1 MAPIMERDSGSR
13 IEYEVFLSFRGS
25 DSCQTFTDCLYEGMK
40 GAGIRVFKDDDD
52 LRAGQKIKEELP
64 RAIQNSRIYMPILS
78 RNYASSKWCLIELAT
93 MVEMA
98 SKSNGTKEILPIY
111 LDVNS
116 DDVKLKTPLY
126 RDVFVQHETN
136 FDADQVKVWRDAL
149 LEVEEIKRLNLKNY
163 RGYRELI
170 KVIIQEVLVKLNAKY
185 KNLTEHLVED
195 HVQVDAIMKLLSVDF
210 RGVRFMGIHG
220 IGGIGKT
227 TLAKVIYNKVSS
239 CFDRCSFLEN
249 IREISRRSD
258 GLVHLQKQLLSSILD
273 LRFSSDTFIRDV
285 DQGIDMIKKA
295 LCDKK
300 MLIVLDDVDE
310 KDQLEKLVGKSDW
323 FENGSR
329 VIITTRNTSIVTDRM
344 ETLEVDPPR
353 YRHGGILSYEVK
365 EMGFGQALQLFCRH
379 SFRRDSP
386 TEDYD
391 SLSRQIVSALG
402 KLPLAIEVI
411 GSSLSGVSTDKASWE
426 ETLKKLQKV
435 PPKKVQETLIISYE
449 GLEPTQRKI
458 FLDIT
463 CFFIKEN
470 KKYPIFIWSDH
481 EYYPRDA
488 IRVLLRSLIKIGD
501 DNKFSMHDQV
511 RDLGRHNVYEENCRF
526 PGKRSRVWNPEE
538 ALNLLRNK
546 QSLRSLRFLRGK
558 GLNFVGNFKDHC
570 ELRWLS
576 WHECPPNFT
585 ATNFCLVNLVVLD
598 LSKSK
603 ITEDWIGWNQIKMAK
618 KLKVLDLRS
627 CNCLRSTPDLSNF
640 ASLETLI
647 LAWCSKLATIDRSI
661 INLQNLSTLNME
673 GCNSLH
679 ELSEEVGSLKS
690 LTELIM
696 PKHSLLCKLP
706 ETIGNWQS
714 LSSLSIKWNER
725 ISRLPHSIGVLA
737 KIKHLSIEGCKGIKE
752 LPPSLG
758 ELESL
763 IELDLS
769 FSGVVNVPDSIT
781 NLRKLKFIRMG
792 NTKIGKL
799 PNAIGRL
806 EMLEELHCIEC
817 QHLSD
822 EIPCSIGELSHLRI
836 LDVSGTRIPGLPAT
850 MSHLPC
856 LKQLEL
862 KECHELRQ
870 LPKLPSSLTS
880 LTIDVYYYQITP
892 DLTNLVNLEHLDL
905 SFHRDSHGGTGK
917 WKELLSLWKNLKSI
931 HRLPSSLS
939 TLKLTDIT
947 PLPQFSSFRNLSKLS
962 VSSCLMTH
970 FPALEHLENLR
981 ELSVEKSTSLVG
993 MPDLSNLKN
1002 LEILHLSDLQ
1012 ELVEVQGMGE
1022 LESLESLKIT
1032 CCGSIEILPN
1042 LSKLGKLK
1050 HFNLECCS
1058 GLRCIEGLSG
1068 LRHLTHVTLKDCESL
1083 QGLPDLPRGAKLDTD
1098 WESP

>member
-1 MAPIMERDSGSR
+1 MERDSSSR

-25 DSCQTFTDCLYEGMK
+25 DSRQTFTNCLYEGMK
-40 GAGIRVFKDDDD
+40 GAGIRVFRDDDE
-52 LRAGQKIKEELP
+52 LRVGQKIKEELP

-98 SKSNGTKEILPIY
+98 SKSNGTKEILPIS

-136 FDADQVKVWRDAL
+136 FDAGQVKVWRGAL

-163 RGYRELI
+163 RGYGELI

-210 RGVRFMGIHG
+210 RGVCFMGIHG

-239 CFDRCSFLEN
+239 CFDRCSFLKN
-249 IREISRRSD
+249 VREISRRSD
-258 GLVHLQKQLLSSILD
+258 GLVHLQKQLLSSIPN

-310 KDQLEKLVGKSDW
+310 KDQLEKLVGKSNW
-323 FENGSR
+323 FEDGSR

-353 YRHGGILSYEVK
+353 YRHG
-365 EMGFGQALQLFCRH
+365 
-379 SFRRDSP
+379 
-386 TEDYD
+386 
-391 SLSRQIVSALG
+391 
-402 KLPLAIEVI
+402 
-411 GSSLSGVSTDKASWE
+411 
-426 ETLKKLQKV
+426 
-435 PPKKVQETLIISYE
+435 
-449 GLEPTQRKI
+449 
-458 FLDIT
+458 
-463 CFFIKEN
+463 
-470 KKYPIFIWSDH
+470 
-481 EYYPRDA
+481 
-488 IRVLLRSLIKIGD
+488 
-501 DNKFSMHDQV
+501 V
-511 RDLGRHNVYEENCRF
+511 RDLGRHIVYEENCKF

-546 QSLRSLRFLRGK
+546 QASEEIEALSLNYNGQSDGRGYTFTDEELHSLRSLRFLRGK

-585 ATNFCLVNLVVLD
+585 ATNFCLVNLVVLN

-603 ITEDWIGWNQIKMAK
+603 ITEDWTGWSQIKMVK

-627 CNCLRSTPDLSNF
+627 YNCLRSTPDLSSF
-640 ASLETLI
+640 ASLEILI

-661 INLQNLSTLNME
+661 INLQKLSTLNME
-673 GCNSLH
+673 GCNSLQ

-725 ISRLPHSIGVLA
+725 ISILPHSIGVLA

-799 PNAIGRL
+799 PDAIGRL
-806 EMLEELHCIEC
+806 EMLEELHCPEC

-836 LDVSGTRIPGLPAT
+836 LDVSGTRISGLPAT

-870 LPKLPSSLTS
+870 LPELPSSLTS
-880 LTIDVYYYQITP
+880 LTLDVYYCQITP
-892 DLTNLVNLEHLDL
+892 NLTNLVNLEHLDL

-962 VSSCLMTH
+962 VSSCSMTH

-981 ELSVEKSTSLVG
+981 ELSVEKCTSLAG
-993 MPDLSNLKN
+993 LPDLSNLKN
-1002 LEILHLSDLQ
+1002 LETLHLSDLQ
-1012 ELVEVQGMGE
+1012 ELVEVQGLGE

-1042 LSKLGKLK
+1042 LSKLGKMK
-1050 HFNLECCS
+1050 HFDLECCS
-1058 GLRCIEGLSG
+1058 GLRCVEGLSG
-1068 LRHLTHVTLKDCESL
+1068 LRHLTQVTLKDCESL
-1083 QGLPDLPRGAKLDTD
+1083 QEICKNRREENHYVLIFLYLISDNHGGCNLVTSVIVYCINREPRGFGFVKFRYAEDAAEAKQQVNHTVIGGR
-1098 WESP
+1098 EIRIVFAEENRKTPHEMRVTERVSGRHRERRRSTSRSPRRHNHSYSRSPTPDRHDSRFGIFV